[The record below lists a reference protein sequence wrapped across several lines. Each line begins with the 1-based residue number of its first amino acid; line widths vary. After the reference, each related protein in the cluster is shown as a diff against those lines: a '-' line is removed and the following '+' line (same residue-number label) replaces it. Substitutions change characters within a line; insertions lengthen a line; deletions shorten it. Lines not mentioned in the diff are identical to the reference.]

1 MLIDYETL
9 VALLE
14 KSGLP
19 DQGAPPSLGITIRFK
34 ELKSAKGSKQF
45 TTPDGRLVAL
55 ALNAEGEL
63 CAIAMTGRH
72 PNVIQPGSS

>member
-19 DQGAPPSLGITIRFK
+19 DQGAPPSMGITIRFK
-34 ELKSAKGSKQF
+34 ERKPVDGSQRF

-63 CAIAMTGRH
+63 CAIGMTKRIG
-72 PNVIQPGSS
+72 